1 MVMTVGVRKLDSSR
15 RGRVRTGT
23 ISVAIVENAS
33 HRLTY
38 SIAHGVEQGADRVSG
53 VSSPIGVRVRAAS
66 LCTQFVFH
74 SYIFLLD

>member
-1 MVMTVGVRKLDSSR
+1 MEAGRQ
-15 RGRVRTGT
+15 RGLEALRLWGRWLLRL
-23 ISVAIVENAS
+23 VENAS

-53 VSSPIGVRVRAAS
+53 VSSPIGARVRAAS